1 MKGKYLIL
9 GSNVGSRAMYLQ
21 AARDKIVESI
31 GPVLRSSSIYQTD
44 PWGYLDQAP
53 FYNQIVQFETILDAV
68 ETLKTLLAIEKSIGR
83 IRQGKWKERII
94 DIDILYFEDQIINSE
109 NLTIPHPGIPYRRF
123 ILVPLCELI
132 PDEIHPLLKVS
143 NANLLKTT
151 NDILGVEKII
161 IRSETG

>member
-9 GSNVGSRAMYLQ
+9 GSNIGSRAMYLQ
-21 AARDKIVESI
+21 TARDKIAENI
-31 GPVLRSSSIYQTD
+31 GPVVRSSSIYKTD
-44 PWGYLDQAP
+44 PWGYPDQAP
-53 FYNQIVQFETILDAV
+53 FYNQILQFETILNAV
-68 ETLKTLLAIEKSIGR
+68 ETLKALLAIEKSIGR

-109 NLTIPHPGIPYRRF
+109 DLTVPHPGIPHRRF
-123 ILVPLCELI
+123 VLVPLCELI
-132 PDEIHPLLKVS
+132 PDEIHPVLKVS

-161 IRSETG
+161 NWSENC